1 MNTAAERPATT
12 QYLGFHV
19 AGEECAV
26 GILRVR
32 EIIEYEAVTRVPGTP
47 PWVRG
52 VMNLRGSVVPVID
65 LSAKL
70 GLPESP
76 VTKRSCIVVSE
87 VDLDGERVV
96 MGVLADSVSQVLEL
110 AASEIEPPPAFGTAV
125 RVDYLLGLGRLRDRF
140 VLLLDIDRVL
150 SAAELLRAKGLEAG
164 AEAPDAAV
172 TVTPDTNEGR
182 QTAREE

>member
-1 MNTAAERPATT
+1 MNTAPERTATA
-12 QYLGFHV
+12 QYLGFHL

-26 GILRVR
+26 SILRVR

-65 LSAKL
+65 LAVKL
-70 GLPESP
+70 GLPEGQ
-76 VTKRSCIVVSE
+76 VTKRTCIVVTE
-87 VDLDGERVV
+87 TELEGGKVV

-110 AASEIEPPPAFGTAV
+110 AEGDVEPPPAFGTAV
-125 RVDYLLGLGRLRDRF
+125 RVDYLLGLGRLSERF

-150 SAAELLRAKGLEAG
+150 SASELMKVAAAEAG
-164 AEAPDAAV
+164 AEPAAAGH
-172 TVTPDTNEGR
+172 TG
-182 QTAREE
+182 A

>member
-1 MNTAAERPATT
+1 MESTQETTVST
-12 QYLGFHV
+12 QYLGFHL

-26 GILRVR
+26 SILRVR

-65 LSAKL
+65 LSVKL

-76 VTKRSCIVVSE
+76 LTKRTCIVVSE
-87 VDLDGERVV
+87 VNLDGERVV
-96 MGVLADSVSQVLEL
+96 MGIVADAVTQVLEL
-110 AASEIEPPPAFGTAV
+110 GAAEIEPPPAFGTAV

-150 SAAELLRAKGLEAG
+150 SATELLRAAALEAPG
-164 AEAPDAAV
+164 AAPGDGGASA
-172 TVTPDTNEGR
+172 PRNENEGR
-182 QTAREE
+182 KA